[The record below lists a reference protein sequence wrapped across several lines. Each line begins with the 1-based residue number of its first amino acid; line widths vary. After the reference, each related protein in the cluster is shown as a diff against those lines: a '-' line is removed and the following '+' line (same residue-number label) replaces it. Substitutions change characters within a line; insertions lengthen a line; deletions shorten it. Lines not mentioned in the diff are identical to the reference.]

1 MYDDRHTHTYTHT
14 LTHKY
19 IYMCPWVHVRICV
32 WEHVVLCTCF
42 SCMFSCDRM
51 EDKELRAT
59 NRGDPVNA
67 LDEDDKWYSG
77 WFATPVFPLPDNE
90 AVLTRHQGLGRLRR
104 WIVRFLV
111 VHDIYVLQCSFFFGL
126 GHVCFGLYRSS
137 DGLPLY
143 LYVHM
148 IWMHEVVCARRG

>member
-111 VHDIYVLQCSFFFGL
+111 VHDIYVLQCSFFS
-126 GHVCFGLYRSS
+126 V
-137 DGLPLY
+137 
-143 LYVHM
+143 
-148 IWMHEVVCARRG
+148 